1 MRVTGG
7 MVKGRRLASIQGQ
20 DIRPTS
26 DKVRE
31 AIFNLIGQDVSETK
45 VLDLFAGTGSLG
57 IEALSRGAQRALFID
72 NSEKAVR
79 LIRENLDRCGL
90 GGRGFVV
97 RKDLNKGLPWGSPLL
112 REKMDLV
119 FMDPPYRKGMITPL
133 LEALLDRQVL
143 SPLPVVVAETSKTE
157 SLPHRVG
164 KLRLVKERRYGDT
177 RIHIFTGGDEA

>member
-1 MRVTGG
+1 
-7 MVKGRRLASIQGQ
+7 MVKGRRLASVQGQ

-31 AIFNLIGQDVSETK
+31 AIFNLLGQDVSDTK

-57 IEALSRGAQRALFID
+57 IEALSRGAQWVLFID
-72 NSEKAVR
+72 SCDRAVR

-90 GGRGFVV
+90 GGRGHVV
-97 RKDLNKGLPWGSPLL
+97 KKDLNKGLPWGSPLL
-112 REKMDLV
+112 KEKIDLV

-133 LEALLDRQVL
+133 LEVLSDRQVL
-143 SPLPVVVAETSKTE
+143 SPLAIVVAETSKTE
-157 SLPHRVG
+157 WLPNPLG

-177 RIHIFTGGDEA
+177 RIHIFKAGDET